1 VTGAASG
8 GPGRPRVRF
17 APSPTGFF
25 HVGSARTALFNWLF
39 ARQTGGTFILR
50 IEDTDVDRNRE
61 EWVTGIVDAMD
72 WLGLQPDEGPYRQSE
87 RGPQHQAAIDRLWE
101 RGALYACDC
110 TREEVATRTKGNATP
125 GYDGFC
131 RDRGLGRQG
140 HALRFCVPDDGATV
154 VHDLVRGEV
163 RFPHAAIEDFVVVKS
178 NGQPLFVLANL
189 VDDIDM
195 GITHVIRGED
205 LLPST
210 PKALLLFTSL
220 QGPDASAPAF
230 AHLPMLVNEKRQ
242 KLSKRRDPVAMELY
256 RDAGYLPEAMRNYLA
271 LLGWSHPEGREIVE
285 LDEIVTRFRLEDV
298 NHSPAFF
305 DVTKLRH
312 VNAEYLRAMTVEHF
326 VDRARPW
333 LQPPI
338 APWPAPNYDAGAF
351 SRMAP
356 LVQERVSVLGEVP
369 GMIDFL
375 FLDEPLFDEK
385 SWADATKD
393 RHAAESVLRGVLDV
407 FRNVPWDAEQLHAAT
422 TAVAEA
428 VGKKLG
434 RAQAPVRVAVTGRSV
449 GPPLFESLE
458 VLGRERAIERIE
470 AALARLGDAA

>member
-1 VTGAASG
+1 V
-8 GPGRPRVRF
+8 
-17 APSPTGFF
+17 
-25 HVGSARTALFNWLF
+25 
-39 ARQTGGTFILR
+39 
-50 IEDTDVDRNRE
+50 
-61 EWVTGIVDAMD
+61 
-72 WLGLQPDEGPYRQSE
+72 PDEG
-87 RGPQHQAAIDRLWE
+87 I
-101 RGALYACDC
+101 
-110 TREEVATRTKGNATP
+110 
-125 GYDGFC
+125 
-131 RDRGLGRQG
+131 
-140 HALRFCVPDDGATV
+140 TV

-189 VDDIDM
+189 VDDVDM

-210 PKALLLFTSL
+210 PKALLLFAAL
-220 QGPDASAPAF
+220 QGPDAPVPAF

-242 KLSKRRDPVAMELY
+242 KLSKRRDPVAVELY
-256 RDAGYLPEAMRNYLA
+256 RDEGYLPEAMRNYLA
-271 LLGWSHPEGREIVE
+271 LLGWSHPDGREIIG
-285 LDEIVTRFRLEDV
+285 LDELVARFRLEDV

-312 VNAEYLRAMTVEHF
+312 VDAEYLRAMTVAQF
-326 VDRARPW
+326 SDRARPW
-333 LQPPI
+333 LEPPR
-338 APWPAPNYDAGAF
+338 APWPAENFDTAAF

-369 GMIDFL
+369 GMVDFL
-375 FLDEPLFDEK
+375 FLDEPVVDEK

-393 RHAAESVLRGVLDV
+393 PQAAVAVLRGVAEE
-407 FRNVPWDAEQLHAAT
+407 FRTASWEAAQLHAVT
-422 TAVAEA
+422 SAVAES

-458 VLGRERAIERIE
+458 VLGRGRVLQRIE
-470 AALARLGDAA
+470 AALSRLGASA